1 MLEGKLVNL
10 RVMER
15 EDVDFLV
22 EHLNDIDGMGEYWS
36 DIDQSS
42 KSERMKQ
49 YIDSPSN
56 LFILLEP
63 KKFII
68 QKKDGTRIGEIRH
81 FLDKP
86 HDLME
91 LACWLVPTERK
102 KRYATEATQLMV
114 DYLFLSK
121 EIARIQAIVDVRNKA
136 SQKVLEKAGFQKV
149 GTVRDGYFNRG
160 EWRNGFLYSILR
172 REWKEPK
179 ILTKTR
185 AREQ

>member
-1 MLEGKLVNL
+1 LLEGKNVNL

-15 EDVDFLV
+15 EDIDFIA
-22 EHLNDIDGMGEYWS
+22 EHRNDINCMGEYGP
-36 DIDQSS
+36 DTEQVS
-42 KSERMKQ
+42 KSELMKG
-49 YIDSPSN
+49 YDNPSN
-56 LFILLEP
+56 LFILLEA

-86 HDLME
+86 HHLME
-91 LACWLVPTERK
+91 LACWLVPSERK
-102 KRYATEATQLMV
+102 KGYATEATQLMV

-121 EIARIQAIVDVRNKA
+121 EIARIQAIVDVKNLA
-136 SQKVLEKAGFQKV
+136 SQRVLEKAGFQRE

-160 EWRNGFLYSILR
+160 EWRSEYLYSILR

-179 ILTKTR
+179 ILTKTY
-185 AREQ
+185 Q

>member
-1 MLEGKLVNL
+1 LLEGKNVNL

-15 EDVDFLV
+15 EDVDFLA
-22 EHLNDIDGMGEYWS
+22 EHCNDINCMGEYGL
-36 DIDQSS
+36 DTEQVS
-42 KSERMKQ
+42 KSELMKG
-49 YIDSPSN
+49 YDNPSN
-56 LFILLEP
+56 LFILLEA

-86 HDLME
+86 HHLME
-91 LACWLVPTERK
+91 LACWLVPSERK
-102 KRYATEATQLMV
+102 KGYATEATQLMV

-121 EIARIQAIVDVRNKA
+121 EIARIQAIVDVKNLA
-136 SQKVLEKAGFQKV
+136 SQRVLEKAGFQRE

-160 EWRNGFLYSILR
+160 EWRSEYLYGILR

-179 ILTKTR
+179 ILTKTK
-185 AREQ
+185 